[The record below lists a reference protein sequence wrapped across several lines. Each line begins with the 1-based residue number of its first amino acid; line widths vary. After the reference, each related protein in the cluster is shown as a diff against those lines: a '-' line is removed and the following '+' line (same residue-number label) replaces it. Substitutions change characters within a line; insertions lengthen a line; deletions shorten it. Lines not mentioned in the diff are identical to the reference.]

1 MTLHTCLYGS
11 EFFFRIMALLYHS
24 SWRYNRLQAFKH
36 RDLHHRG
43 VFFLGGLLMFE
54 NTDLLIQSSSFASSA
69 WLLSL
74 RESLIMT
81 VLGKQEDGFFTFT
94 LGSIG
99 VGLSFRLTT

>member
-1 MTLHTCLYGS
+1 
-11 EFFFRIMALLYHS
+11 
-24 SWRYNRLQAFKH
+24 
-36 RDLHHRG
+36 
-43 VFFLGGLLMFE
+43 MFE
-54 NTDLLIQSSSFASSA
+54 NTDLLLQSSSFASSA

-81 VLGKQEDGFFTFT
+81 VLGKQEDGLFTFT

>member
-1 MTLHTCLYGS
+1 
-11 EFFFRIMALLYHS
+11 
-24 SWRYNRLQAFKH
+24 
-36 RDLHHRG
+36 
-43 VFFLGGLLMFE
+43 MFE

-74 RESLIMT
+74 RESLVMT
-81 VLGKQEDGFFTFT
+81 VLGKQEDGLFTFT